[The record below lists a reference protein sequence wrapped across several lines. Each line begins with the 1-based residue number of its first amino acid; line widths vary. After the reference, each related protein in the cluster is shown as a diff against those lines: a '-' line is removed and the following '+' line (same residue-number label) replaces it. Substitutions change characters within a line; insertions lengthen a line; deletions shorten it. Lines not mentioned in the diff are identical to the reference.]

1 MRRVNPTVVRSRS
14 DRCPGALRP
23 WPAEDGL
30 LVRLRLV
37 GGRVPTATLRA
48 LVEVAEEHGDGHVHL
63 TSRANLQLR
72 GLRPAS
78 AGAESLT
85 PEALAAI
92 EGTGLLPS
100 RTHELVR
107 NVMVS
112 PLGAGVADLR
122 PAAEA
127 LDRLLL
133 ADPDLGALPGRFL
146 FVLDDGTGDLLDR
159 PCDLGLVA
167 LDAMTAQ
174 LRVGDDWGDVLPLD
188 DAPQRIADLARGF
201 LRARGAGAGAAWH
214 VRELAVPLTDRRAA
228 DPRVPAPSA
237 PPPYG
242 PVPGGVHLEVPESGL
257 DRTLLA
263 SVLAPEV
270 VVTPWRGLFVPEET
284 SL

>member
-1 MRRVNPTVVRSRS
+1 MGRSRT

-37 GGRVPTATLRA
+37 GGRVPAAALRA
-48 LVEVAEEHGDGHVHL
+48 LVAVAEEHGDGRVHL

-72 GLRPAS
+72 GLRPAVPG
-78 AGAESLT
+78 AGELA
-85 PEALAAI
+85 PETLAAI
-92 EGTGLLPS
+92 EATGLLPS

-112 PLGAGVADLR
+112 PLGAGVATLD
-122 PAAEA
+122 AVASE
-127 LDRLLL
+127 LDRRLLQ
-133 ADPDLGALPGRFL
+133 DPALSALPGRFL
-146 FVLDDGTGDLLDR
+146 FVLDDGTGDLVGR

-167 LDAMTAQ
+167 LDGQTAQ
-174 LRVGDDWGDVLPLD
+174 LRVGDGWGEVVPL
-188 DAPQRIADLARGF
+188 AEAAARIVALARAF
-201 LRARGAGAGAAWH
+201 LVARGSGDGAAWH
-214 VRELAVPLTDRRAA
+214 VRELASPLTSPRPA
-228 DPRVPAPSA
+228 DQRVPAPAA

-242 PVPGGVHLEVPESGL
+242 PVPGGVHLEVPSSGL
-257 DRTLLA
+257 DRTLIA
-263 SVLAPEV
+263 PILAPEV